1 MVMNLNIYFFT
12 IVITWLNFKSVPNYF
27 QCLLHICLNLIVF
40 CLSCHVHLFCFK
52 CVLGY
57 EINFNFWFKF
67 QKQKQDEIKLEN
79 KLNKPLKIPAP
90 SRVKPWT
97 AVSSVSSG
105 SSDKPSSAVIRSKSC
120 LIQSM
125 VLHYNFFSLNRYTCK
140 CTIPLFIY
148 LCIYNFIFLVRIFLF
163 LPQMQIT
170 P

>member
-1 MVMNLNIYFFT
+1 MYTCFGTN
-12 IVITWLNFKSVPNYF
+12 
-27 QCLLHICLNLIVF
+27 VF
-40 CLSCHVHLFCFK
+40 WDQ
-52 CVLGY
+52 

-125 VLHYNFFSLNRYTCK
+125 VLHYNSFSLNRYK
-140 CTIPLFIY
+140 CTIPLFIFY
-148 LCIYNFIFLVRIFLF
+148 IYIYHLFLVRIFLF
-163 LPQMQIT
+163 LP
-170 P
+170 